1 MQKLRLG
8 IPQEVRTAVTSYTV
22 AGERVRRFEEA
33 FLRQSEDA
41 RRAAEVS
48 YREGAISLLEFVE
61 AERTFIQTQ
70 RDHLDALLDGYT
82 AAFDVTRAAA
92 LEAAP

>member
-1 MQKLRLG
+1 
-8 IPQEVRTAVTSYTV
+8 VRTAVTSYTV
-22 AGERVRRFEEA
+22 AGERVRRFEQA

>member
-1 MQKLRLG
+1 VAPLPFPPGVYTQVSSTFADPAALAAFQRALANS
-8 IPQEVRTAVTSYTV
+8 RTFV
-22 AGERVRRFEEA
+22 
-33 FLRQSEDA
+33 A

-48 YREGAISLLEFVE
+48 YREGAVSLLEFLE
-61 AERTFIQTQ
+61 AERAFIQTQ
-70 RDHLDALLDGYT
+70 REHLDALLDGHT